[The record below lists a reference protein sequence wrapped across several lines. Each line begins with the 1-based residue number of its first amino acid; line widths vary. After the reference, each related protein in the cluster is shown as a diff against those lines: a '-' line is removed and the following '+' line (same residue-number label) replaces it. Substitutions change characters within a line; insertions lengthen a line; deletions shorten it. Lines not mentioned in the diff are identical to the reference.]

1 VADLRVVATG
11 LGFPEGPIAMDDGS
25 VVLVEIQR
33 GTLTRVS
40 ADGDVSVVAECGGGP
55 NGAAIGPDG
64 KVYICNNGGFT
75 WSTLEG
81 FLIPGDKPDDY
92 IGGRI
97 QRVDLDTG
105 EVETLYDSCDG
116 APLRGP
122 NDLVFDTAGGF
133 YFTDLGK
140 GHSDTDTVD
149 RGRVF
154 YAQTDGSSVTQIA
167 ARMDHP
173 NGCGLS
179 PDGDRLYVAE
189 TLVGR
194 LWWWNVRGPGQIEGG
209 ETFFGSG
216 GANLLHGFEG
226 FQFLDSLAV
235 DSAGNVCVATILNG
249 GVSVVSPDGELVDF
263 VPVPDDVLVTNICFG
278 GEDLRTA
285 YITSS
290 GKGVLYATEWPRPG
304 LKLNF

>member
-1 VADLRVVATG
+1 VAELVEVASGLR
-11 LGFPEGPIAMDDGS
+11 FPEGPIAMDDGS
-25 VVLVEIQR
+25 VVLVEIER

-40 ADGDVSVVAECGGGP
+40 ADGEVSVVADCGGGP

-64 KVYICNNGGFT
+64 KVYICNNGGFS
-75 WSTLEG
+75 WGELEG
-81 FLIPGDKPDDY
+81 FLVPGDKPPDY

-97 QRVDLDTG
+97 QRVDLDSG

-116 APLRGP
+116 AALRGP
-122 NDLVFDTAGGF
+122 NDIVFDTAGSF

-140 GHSDTDTVD
+140 GHSETDTVD

-154 YAQTDGSSVTQIA
+154 YAQPDGSSITQIA

-173 NGCGLS
+173 NGIGLS
-179 PDGDRLYVAE
+179 PGGDRLYVAE

-194 LWWWNVRGPGQIEGG
+194 LWWWDVTGPGQISGG
-209 ETFFGSG
+209 KTFFGSG
-216 GANLLHGFEG
+216 GANLLHGFGG
-226 FQFLDSLAV
+226 FQLLDSLAV

-249 GVSVVSPDGELVDF
+249 GVSVVSPEGELVDF
-263 VPVPDDVLVTNICFG
+263 VAVPDDVLVTNICFG
-278 GEDLRTA
+278 GPDLRTA

-290 GKGVLYATEWPRPG
+290 GRGYLYKTEWPRPG